1 MNVDT
6 VYSTAWESDTQKKKT
21 KIPLLHLTSVEH
33 KWQSV
38 QRYQKAKKEKKKK
51 KKKKVF
57 LDDKY
62 FYPIK
67 NNIMIDERE

>member
-1 MNVDT
+1 MQI
-6 VYSTAWESDTQKKKT
+6 YSTLKHGRVIPKENPKQ
-21 KIPLLHLTSVEH
+21 IPLLHLTSVEH

-38 QRYQKAKKEKKKK
+38 QRYQKAKKEKK
-51 KKKKVF
+51 VF